1 MDNYFDNQTPEN
13 GSSPEQGTGYTGPDK
28 SAADANTADVN
39 KADAGETGANGG
51 AKSPQETA
59 DSWSRGATSSPQ
71 GYSYGNSQGYEQPQN
86 NPYGTPGYNQN
97 SYGQNSYG
105 QSGYGTNGYGNGA
118 YDPNTGG
125 YNQGAQGTQ
134 NGYQQNYN
142 NNYTSGN
149 YTSGNYNT
157 NYNNSNYTSNT
168 NYNNPYNGMD
178 TTPLSMGEWLLTLL
192 AAIIPCAGIIL
203 YLIWAFSSSGNLHR
217 RNFCRAYLIVEL
229 IGIVLVIIFAAATAA
244 SGLYYY
250 Y

>member
-1 MDNYFDNQTPEN
+1 MPW
-13 GSSPEQGTGYTGPDK
+13 GTGYPGSGGST
-28 SAADANTADVN
+28 ADANTTERN
-39 KADAGETGANGG
+39 GTNAGETGAGSET
-51 AKSPQETA
+51 KSPQETA
-59 DSWSRGATSSPQ
+59 DSWSRGATSNPQ
-71 GYSYGNSQGYEQPQN
+71 GYSYGSPQGYEQPQN
-86 NPYGTPGYNQN
+86 NPYGNSGYNQN
-97 SYGQNSYG
+97 SYGQGSYG
-105 QSGYGTNGYGNGA
+105 QSSYGQGGNAQNGYGQSSYGTNGYASSG

-125 YNQGAQGTQ
+125 YNQGSQGAQ

-142 NNYTSGN
+142 NHYTSGN

-157 NYNNSNYTSNT
+157 NYNSNYTQNT

-192 AAIIPCAGIIL
+192 AAFIPCAGIIL

-229 IGIVLVIIFAAATAA
+229 IAIILVFIFASVTAA